1 MRVFIVDSNVFL
13 RFFLNDNPEQAEKVR
28 EFFKVIKKEN
38 DKILVEPITIAE
50 IVYHLRTTYSLA
62 KEQAVEMVLT
72 LFIEN
77 WIVIPHKEAV
87 IEALVL
93 YKRKQIDLEDLI
105 LWTIAKAQNIKVVS
119 FDKDFKKLDKDRRYV
134 LLLN

>member
-1 MRVFIVDSNVFL
+1 MFIVDSNVFL
-13 RFFLNDNPEQAEKVR
+13 RFFLNDNAEQAEKAR
-28 EFFKVIKKEN
+28 EFFNAIKEGN
-38 DKILVEPITIAE
+38 GKILVEPITITE
-50 IVYHLRTTYSLA
+50 IMYHLRTTYSIA

-77 WIVIPHKEAV
+77 WIVIPHKEAI
-87 IEALVL
+87 IEALML
-93 YKRKQIDLEDLI
+93 YKRRQIDLEDLL